1 MKKGPLSKSEKKYIS
16 ENVDETAVTVMATS
30 LDRSTSIVQKY
41 VDTLSTLKD
50 TAKRF
55 LGTPETS
62 VATTKKEPVEQ
73 TTKKEPTGQ
82 TSNLFARNKERGVTI
97 MTENASIAADE
108 SKAKRKEAANG
119 VPRYKKHIHTIK

>member
-41 VDTLSTLKD
+41 VDTLSTS
-50 TAKRF
+50 AKRF

-97 MTENASIAADE
+97 MTENASMAADE